1 MQARSGV
8 LDPLVRVGHHTPAL
22 DRSVAP
28 VSRVTRLLTLAPTAR
43 NNESSEILGRPG
55 HNGIAYRL
63 LYGLATRLSNLG
75 IRGCFSGCYFFYIGG
90 ILSLPYQFYHHRVC
104 VLCDRR
110 KFFLKNLI
118 DTDHLS
124 TVI

>member
-8 LDPLVRVGHHTPAL
+8 LDPLVRVGHHTPAP

-28 VSRVTRLLTLAPTAR
+28 VSRVICLLILGPTAR
-43 NNESSEILGRPG
+43 NNESSEILGRPE

-75 IRGCFSGCYFFYIGG
+75 IGGVFTAVIFF
-90 ILSLPYQFYHHRVC
+90 
-104 VLCDRR
+104 
-110 KFFLKNLI
+110 
-118 DTDHLS
+118 T
-124 TVI
+124 